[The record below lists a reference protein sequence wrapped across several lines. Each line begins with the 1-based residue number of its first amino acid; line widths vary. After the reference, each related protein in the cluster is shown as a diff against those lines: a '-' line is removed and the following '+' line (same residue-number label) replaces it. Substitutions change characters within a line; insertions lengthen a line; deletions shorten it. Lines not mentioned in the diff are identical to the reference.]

1 MLFPEEDNVLRK
13 HNRLTKKYE
22 RKKFIKEL
30 AEKIGMKLG

>member
-1 MLFPEEDNVLRK
+1 MLFPVKDKVLIK

-22 RKKFIKEL
+22 RKKLIKEL